1 MASPQTRVRGQ
12 LLLKNQGFLFQNSN
26 MNGVLASGW
35 YKEPLCYVIY
45 SAYYC
50 PPLVKVGLYF
60 PQRWY
65 DCTSLLRD
73 LGVHRNICGLCTIN
87 LHIWK
92 CKSIKQG
99 TFHYRNPY
107 FKCEPNLKWFH
118 MLHIYDTNLEW
129 FHMLHIYDTNFL
141 IVKYVSGNELRLK
154 CKILSIVLWSI

>member
-1 MASPQTRVRGQ
+1 M
-12 LLLKNQGFLFQNSN
+12 
-26 MNGVLASGW
+26 
-35 YKEPLCYVIY
+35 IY

-154 CKILSIVLWSI
+154 CKILYCVLEYSTQNGRFGVFSPKIVWYLIWNTNWIQIFNCI